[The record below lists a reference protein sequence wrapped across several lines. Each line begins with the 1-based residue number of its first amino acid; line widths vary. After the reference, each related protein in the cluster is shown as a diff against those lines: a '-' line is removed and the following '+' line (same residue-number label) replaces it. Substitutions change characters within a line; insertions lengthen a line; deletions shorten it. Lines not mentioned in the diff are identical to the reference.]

1 MQSQAVE
8 PSAESPA
15 EEPGIPLE
23 FGSVAHVVNNV
34 GFQIGN
40 NHGNIIFSHHKET
53 TLFES
58 LAAHNQSQGSIL
70 LARTTLSKKARL
82 QTGRRNRT
90 YYEPYV
96 EVKNRPVKQRLIYLS
111 NRFNFLDRG
120 FAEYFQT
127 VVPSFDKTYVQQ
139 RLKDIRQDIAK
150 GQTQN
155 ITPSGEDEP
164 ETNYL
169 GDLGEFC
176 ERVSQAW
183 NPDSRPIQYA
193 QPKFH
198 ITHRRDQEIF
208 EYLQDAFE
216 VPYWELML
224 DLFLQWRANSRS
236 LSGDIVLKVLGSL
249 EREIKT
255 GRRQL
260 LSDLEAQSEDKLEDL
275 APILE
280 GIDARLAVLGTVC
293 DMTGPLLLELE
304 DLVTAAG
311 RPILASAENNPPMES
326 SGSGKEKV
334 PVTTPTL
341 RFNADL
347 RMVQENV
354 ALIALILLFLTAA
367 IVPGYKAFAIS
378 MDSNTPGSIGDADF
392 WYLIQSSI
400 MSVLG
405 NLTMVIPLLKKSW
418 FSPAYNT
425 MWIFFTLGV
434 AFAILS
440 IAIYPLVNTGWSFMV
455 AFFGSIASVASVLVT
470 TQAAAKD
477 VPHKIKN
484 D

>member
-1 MQSQAVE
+1 MIPFKTKVMQSQAVE

-23 FGSVAHVVNNV
+23 FGSAAHVVNNV

-58 LAAHNQSQGSIL
+58 LAAYNQSQRSIL

-82 QTGRRNRT
+82 QTGRRRVQAIKNRT

-96 EVKNRPVKQRLIYLS
+96 EVKDRP
-111 NRFNFLDRG
+111 
-120 FAEYFQT
+120 T

-169 GDLGEFC
+169 GDLDEFC
-176 ERVSQAW
+176 EKVSQAW
-183 NPDSRPIQYA
+183 NPYSRPIQYA
-193 QPKFH
+193 QSKFH

-275 APILE
+275 PPILE

-304 DLVTAAG
+304 DLVTAAA
-311 RPILASAENNPPMES
+311 RPILASAENSPPMES
-326 SGSGKEKV
+326 PGSGKEK
-334 PVTTPTL
+334 
-341 RFNADL
+341 
-347 RMVQENV
+347 ENV

-405 NLTMVIPLLKKSW
+405 NGHPTAEK
-418 FSPAYNT
+418 
-425 MWIFFTLGV
+425 
-434 AFAILS
+434 
-440 IAIYPLVNTGWSFMV
+440 
-455 AFFGSIASVASVLVT
+455 VLVLT
-470 TQAAAKD
+470 GL
-477 VPHKIKN
+477 
-484 D
+484 